1 MTFGARLKSARNSKR
16 LTQQQVAD
24 SLGLNFTTI
33 SKYEND
39 KSQPDNEILHQM
51 SILYNVS
58 IDWLLTGETGGG
70 SAFGPGKA
78 KVYFDGEVEEL
89 TEEEAQHVR
98 DSLEMF
104 RLLKEKRAKYDSSR
118 KPDGGHT
125 HDDRADDEND

>member
-16 LTQQQVAD
+16 LTQHQVAD

-39 KSQPDNEILHQM
+39 KSQPDNAILQQM

-58 IDWLLTGETGGG
+58 IDWLLTGETGSGAASG
-70 SAFGPGKA
+70 AGKA
-78 KVYFDGEVEEL
+78 KVYFNGEVEEL

-118 KPDGGHT
+118 NSNGGKT
-125 HDDRADDEND
+125 DDDNGQR